1 MTASCFQGRIKPA
14 FFSRSCATY
23 ERRLESPFLSGR
35 HPAGIMTKPLN
46 SLSLELSDQLR
57 DRLRRLLVRVDE
69 LRALAQQP
77 GAWVPPVDL
86 YEAEDAIRVR
96 VELPGVAASQLRV
109 TLRDSLL
116 KLEGRKEAEAPV
128 AEELPEND
136 RPARFLCLEREYGT
150 FSLTLAIKW
159 QVDIDRIT
167 AQLTAG
173 VLNIRLPKVA
183 TSGREIVIPI
193 AEE

>member
-1 MTASCFQGRIKPA
+1 
-14 FFSRSCATY
+14 
-23 ERRLESPFLSGR
+23 
-35 HPAGIMTKPLN
+35 MTKPLN

-86 YEAEDAIRVR
+86 YEADDAILVR
-96 VELPGVAASQLRV
+96 VELPGVAASHLRV

-116 KLEGRKEAEAPV
+116 KIEGRKEAETPNP
-128 AEELPEND
+128 EEVRDQD

-159 QVDIDRIT
+159 QIDIDRST

-173 VLNIRLPKVA
+173 VLNVRLPKVA

-193 AEE
+193 AEEQ

>member
-1 MTASCFQGRIKPA
+1 
-14 FFSRSCATY
+14 
-23 ERRLESPFLSGR
+23 
-35 HPAGIMTKPLN
+35 MTKPLN
-46 SLSLELSDQLR
+46 PLSVELSDQLR

-86 YEAEDAIRVR
+86 YEAEDAILVR
-96 VELPGVAASQLRV
+96 VELPGVAASHLRV

-116 KLEGRKEAEAPV
+116 KLEGRKEAEAPNV
-128 AEELPEND
+128 PNAEGVREQD

-150 FSLTLAIKW
+150 FSLTLAIQW

-167 AQLTAG
+167 ARLTAG